1 MKLYIHSYS
10 SYRSDVETE
19 NIKQILKQKYKY
31 DTRRQD
37 DFILLGV
44 YGAYML
50 KESCNILPDDELY
63 ITSGIG
69 NIDVLQKCC
78 RHVYEKNQLIR
89 PFDFINSVGNTLSYH
104 IAKSLQLKG
113 KNIFQISDNFTY
125 LHTLI
130 LIYASLTM
138 SKKSAII
145 GTIDHISE
153 EFEEIA
159 RKASGIDEKTTMFSS
174 VNFQKLS
181 LKEENALA
189 EIDFENDLYTLEEIK
204 NIMQTF
210 DGNIKCS
217 IRCKKLDCT
226 KEQNFFETEI
236 SNAVNQTLESKQ
248 NLLYVDCYNDKY
260 KILRVRYLK

>member
-44 YGAYML
+44 YGAYKL

-69 NIDVLQKCC
+69 NIDIFQKCC

-89 PFDFINSVGNTLSYH
+89 PFDFINLVGNTLSYH

-125 LHTLI
+125 LNTLI
-130 LIYASLTM
+130 SIYASLTM

-153 EFEEIA
+153 EFEKIA
-159 RKASGIDEKTTMFSS
+159 KKASGIDEKTTMISS

-189 EIDFENDLYTLEEIK
+189 EIDFENEIYTIEEIK
-204 NIMQTF
+204 NIMRTF
-210 DGNIKCS
+210 KGNIKCS
-217 IRCKKLDCT
+217 IRSKELDCQ
-226 KEQNFFETEI
+226 KEQKFFETEI
-236 SNAVNQTLESKQ
+236 SNAVNQALKSKQ
-248 NLLYVDCYNDKY
+248 NLLYIDCYDNKY
-260 KILRVRYLK
+260 KILKVRHIK